1 MIRGVRGATTVG
13 ENSEEEILSAT
24 EELVAKM
31 IEENHILPDS
41 VASVFISTTED
52 ISATFPAKVLR
63 KFEGW
68 TYVPVMCMREMHV
81 PNSLKLCIRIMIH
94 MNSGKSQ
101 EEIFHVYLRG
111 AKVLRPDLENEKV
124 I

>member
-68 TYVPVMCMREMHV
+68 TYVPVMCMREMQV

>member
-24 EELVAKM
+24 EELVEKM

-68 TYVPVMCMREMHV
+68 TYVPVMCMREMQV